1 VIRAPSLLAG
11 LVFLPAL
18 VAAQAGPTVTIP
30 RLEGEIV
37 IDGVLDEPPWEQAAR
52 LTDFHQ
58 YQPVDG
64 RPAEER
70 TEVRAFYTPS
80 AILFA
85 VLAYDREPGAIR
97 ATVADRDNIDSDDN
111 VTIHLDTFA
120 DRRRSFFFAVN
131 PLGVQ
136 QDGVRT
142 EGSNSPGQVFG
153 GETDK
158 NPDYVFESKGR
169 IGPEG
174 YLVELR
180 IPFKS
185 LRYPGGSGAQRWGVN
200 VVRTTQRT
208 GYVDTWTDVRRAS
221 ASFLAQEG
229 TLEGLRD
236 LRRGILIEAQPFVTA
251 SADGVRLAG
260 AFEREPVDPSA
271 GLNLKLGLT
280 SDLSIDATV
289 NPDFSQVETDVGL
302 VTVNERFALFFPE
315 KRPFFLEGIELFAT
329 PNQLVY
335 TRQIVDPIAGG
346 KLAAKLGRWN
356 LAHLTA
362 VDQLEGPDAL
372 FNVSR
377 VRADYGANST
387 AGFVLTDRDQGA
399 IRNTVLAADTRLV
412 FAKLYFLR
420 AQLGGSRTDDGDA
433 GAGAP
438 TPPLWHLEADRTGRA
453 FGFNY
458 RATGIGTDFRS
469 DAGFVP
475 RSDVVDAHAFNRVSF
490 YGAPGALFE
499 QVSVRGGLAGIWRYR
514 DLGEG
519 GPTESEL
526 EVEADAQIRG
536 GWELRGEF
544 DLASVRHPDDAFL
557 GYTVVGDPFARPYVP
572 VDVER
577 APGFTIG
584 GATPAFQVFDLDAEF
599 SYSGVAIFD
608 EGSKGHETQVAA
620 AANVRAGASL
630 RLGGLFTW
638 SRLTRDR
645 DGSEFART
653 VIPRLKVEYQPR
665 RSLLLRVV
673 AEYQSLRRDALR
685 AARSG
690 LPLLVDGA
698 PQPRVDSNA
707 LRVDLLFSYEPTPG
721 TVAFLGYGASLDNG
735 RPFGTD
741 SLERQSDGFFLKLA
755 YLFRR

>member
-1 VIRAPSLLAG
+1 VLVGLVLSPALLA
-11 LVFLPAL
+11 
-18 VAAQAGPTVTIP
+18 AQTGPIVTIP
-30 RLEGEIV
+30 RIEAEPIAV
-37 IDGVLDEPPWEQAAR
+37 DGVLDEPAWEGAAR
-52 LTDFHQ
+52 LTGFHQ

-64 RPAEER
+64 RPAQER

-80 AILFA
+80 AIVFA

-169 IGPEG
+169 IGAEG
-174 YLVELR
+174 YVVELR

-185 LRYPGGSGAQRWGVN
+185 LRYPGGGGVQRWGVN

-236 LRRGILIEAQPFVTA
+236 LRRGVLVEAQPFVTA
-251 SADGVRLAG
+251 SADGARADG
-260 AFEREPVDPSA
+260 GFEREPVDPSA

-289 NPDFSQVETDVGL
+289 NPDFSQVETDVGV

-315 KRPFFLEGIELFAT
+315 KRPFFLEGIELFAA

-335 TRQIVDPIAGG
+335 TRRIVDPIGGG

-362 VDQLEGPDAL
+362 VDQADGPDAL

-377 VRADYGANST
+377 VRADYGRNST
-387 AGFVLTDRDQGA
+387 AGFVFTDRDQGPG
-399 IRNTVLAADTRLV
+399 RNTVLAADTRLV
-412 FAKLYFLR
+412 FGRLYFMQ
-420 AQLGGSRTDDGDA
+420 AQLGGSRTDDGSA
-433 GAGAP
+433 VRTA
-438 TPPLWHLEADRTGRA
+438 PLWHLEVDRTGRA

-458 RATGIGTDFRS
+458 RAIGIGTGFRS

-475 RSDVVDAHAFNRVSF
+475 RSDVVDARAFNRVSF
-490 YGAPGALFE
+490 YGAPGERLE
-499 QVSVRGGLAGIWRYR
+499 QVNLRGGLAGVWNYR
-514 DLGEG
+514 DLGVRGPAEG
-519 GPTESEL
+519 AL
-526 EVEADAQIRG
+526 EIEADAQLRG
-536 GWELRGEF
+536 GWELRAEF
-544 DLASVRHPDDAFL
+544 RLASLRHADDAFL
-557 GYTVVGDPFARPYVP
+557 GYTVAGDPLARPYVP
-572 VDVER
+572 VDLDR
-577 APGFTIG
+577 APGLSVG
-584 GATPAFQVFDLDAEF
+584 GATPAFRAFDADVEVSRA
-599 SYSGVAIFD
+599 GVPIFD
-608 EGSKGHETQVAA
+608 EGSEGHETRVSVTG
-620 AANVRAGASL
+620 NLRAGGSL
-630 RLGGLFTW
+630 RLGSLFTF
-638 SRLTRDR
+638 SRITRDR

-653 VIPRLKVEYQPR
+653 LIPRAKVEYQPR

-673 AEYQSLRRDALR
+673 AEYQALRQDALR

-690 LPLLVDGA
+690 LPLLVDGV
-698 PQPRVDSNA
+698 PQARVDSNA
-707 LRVDLLFSYEPTPG
+707 LRVDVLFSYEPTPG
-721 TVAFLGYGASLDNG
+721 TVAFLGYGASLDDG
-735 RPFGTD
+735 RSPGVG
-741 SLERQSDGFFLKLA
+741 SLGRQRDGFFLKLA

>member
-1 VIRAPSLLAG
+1 MTRAAGVLASLFLSPALLA
-11 LVFLPAL
+11 
-18 VAAQAGPTVTIP
+18 AQTGPTVTVP
-30 RLEGEIV
+30 RIDAEEIV
-37 IDGVLDEPPWEQAAR
+37 VDGALDEPVWEQAAR

-64 RPAEER
+64 RPAQER
-70 TEVRAFYTPS
+70 TEVRVFYTPT
-80 AILFA
+80 AILFG
-85 VLAYDREPGAIR
+85 VLAYDSEPQAIR

-142 EGSNSPGQVFG
+142 EGANSPGQLFG
-153 GETDK
+153 GESDK
-158 NPDYVFESKGR
+158 NPDYVFESKGH

-174 YLVELR
+174 YVVELR

-185 LRYPGGSGAQRWGVN
+185 LRYPGGDGVQRWGVN

-208 GYVDTWTDVRRAS
+208 GYVDTWADVRRAS

-229 TLEGLRD
+229 TIEGLRE
-236 LRRGILIEAQPFVTA
+236 LRRGVLVEAQPFVTA
-251 SADGVRLAG
+251 SADGARTDG

-280 SDLSIDATV
+280 PDLSIDATV
-289 NPDFSQVETDVGL
+289 NPDFSQVETDVGV

-356 LAHLTA
+356 IAHLTA
-362 VDQLEGPDAL
+362 VDQAEGPDAL

-387 AGFVLTDRDQGA
+387 AGFVLTDRDQGER
-399 IRNTVLAADTRLV
+399 RNTVLAADTRLV
-412 FAKLYFLR
+412 FGQLYFMQ
-420 AQLGGSRTDDGDA
+420 AQVGGSRTDDGTDVRTA
-433 GAGAP
+433 
-438 TPPLWHLEADRTGRA
+438 PLWQVEVDRTGRA

-458 RATGIGTDFRS
+458 RAIGIGTDFRS

-475 RSDVVDAHAFNRVSF
+475 RSDVVDARAFNRVSF
-490 YGAPGALFE
+490 YGAPGRLFE
-499 QVSVRGGLAGIWRYR
+499 QVTVRGGLAGVWSYH
-514 DLGEG
+514 DLGER
-519 GPTESEL
+519 GPAESEL
-526 EVEADAQIRG
+526 EIEADARLRG

-544 DLASVRHPDDAFL
+544 DLASVRHAEDAFL
-557 GYTVVGDPFARPYVP
+557 GYTVAGDPFARPYVP
-572 VDVER
+572 VDVEH
-577 APGFTIG
+577 APGFTLG
-584 GATPAFQVFDLDAEF
+584 GATPAFKAFDADVEVSHA
-599 SYSGVAIFD
+599 GVPIFD
-608 EGSKGHETQVAA
+608 EGSEGHETRVSVTG
-620 AANVRAGASL
+620 NVRVGGSL
-630 RLGGLFTW
+630 RLGALLSW
-638 SRLTRDR
+638 SRIMRER

-653 VIPRLKVEYQPR
+653 VIPRLKIEYQPR

-673 AEYQSLRRDALR
+673 AEHQSLRQDALR

-690 LPLLVDGA
+690 LPLLIDGV
-698 PQPRVDSNA
+698 PQPPVDSNA
-707 LRVDLLFSYEPTPG
+707 LRVDALFSYEPTPG
-721 TVAFLGYGASLDNG
+721 TVAFLGYGSTLDNG
-735 RPFGTD
+735 RSFGVD
-741 SLERQSDGFFLKLA
+741 SLERQTDGFFLKLA